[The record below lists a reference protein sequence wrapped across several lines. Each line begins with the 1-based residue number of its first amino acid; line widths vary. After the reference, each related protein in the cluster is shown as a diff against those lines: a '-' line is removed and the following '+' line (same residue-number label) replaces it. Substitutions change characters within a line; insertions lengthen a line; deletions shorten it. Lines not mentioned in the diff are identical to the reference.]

1 MISISWNSL
10 PSCFSQSVNSKETS
24 HICAGLRVS
33 APSKM
38 TSCIL
43 PPRNAF
49 ALCSP
54 STQRIESAMLD
65 LPQPLGPTT
74 AVTPRSKRNVVGSAK
89 DLKPCSL
96 SALRYMKTEEL
107 SAAFLRRQTEKVHS
121 CSHPIP
127 NP

>member
-10 PSCFSQSVNSKETS
+10 PSCFSHSVRSSDTSQSW
-24 HICAGLRVS
+24 AGRRVS

-43 PPRNAF
+43 PPRRAF

-54 STQRIESAMLD
+54 STQRIASAMLD

-74 AVTPRSKRNVVGSAK
+74 AVTPGSKRRVVGSAN
-89 DLKPCSL
+89 DLKPWSF
-96 SALRYMKTEEL
+96 SALRYM
-107 SAAFLRRQTEKVHS
+107 
-121 CSHPIP
+121 
-127 NP
+127 